1 MLFEISQNGAQYN
14 GLCDDRLDF
23 YWISRLTGSVKK
35 IMQLQITLRLTT
47 AIFML
52 VLSACIVSPATETRR
67 KYAHELATRHDWQA
81 ITLDTRPFSL
91 QSFMP
96 GAATTTDILS
106 VYIEGDGLAWL
117 SRRRASGDPTP
128 VKPVGL
134 QLALL
139 DNHPSAYLARPC
151 QYIWQQTCE
160 PGLWTSARFSREV
173 IDASNQALDQLKHL
187 FGASQLRLIGYSGGA
202 AIAALL
208 SARRQDVIQLVTIA
222 GNLDHLAWT
231 QHHRVSPLS
240 QSLNPADYWQTL
252 ATVPQLHFT
261 GQNDRNI
268 NRHVTEAY
276 LARFPADNRP
286 PVKIIDGADH
296 DCCWVEHWPALLR
309 IVYAGK

>member
-23 YWISRLTGSVKK
+23 YWILRLTGSAKN
-35 IMQLQITLRLTT
+35 IMILRINLWLAT

-52 VLSACIVSPATETRR
+52 VLSACIVPPAPETRR
-67 KYAHELATRHDWQA
+67 QNAHDLASRHDWQA
-81 ITLDTRPFSL
+81 VTLDSHPYSL
-91 QSFMP
+91 QSFIP
-96 GAATTTDILS
+96 GASTRTDTLS

-117 SRRRASGDPTP
+117 SRRRVSTDPTP
-128 VKPVGL
+128 AKPVGL

-139 DNHPSAYLARPC
+139 DNRPSAYLARPC
-151 QYIWQQTCE
+151 QYIRQENCE
-160 PGLWTSARFSREV
+160 PALWTSARFSAEV

-187 FGASQLRLIGYSGGA
+187 FGAGQLRLIGYSGGA

-208 SARRQDVIQLVTIA
+208 AVRRQDVIQLVTIA
-222 GNLDHLAWT
+222 GNLDHAAWT

-240 QSLNPADYWQTL
+240 KSLNPADYWQTL

-268 NRHVTEAY
+268 DRHVTEAY
-276 LARFPADNRP
+276 LDRFPAENRP
-286 PVKIIDGADH
+286 PVKIIEGADH
-296 DCCWVEHWPALLR
+296 DCCWAEHWPALLR
-309 IVYAGK
+309 IVYAGP